1 MSWPALHSES
11 ILVRPAI
18 VLVRIRISP
27 LLDRQHGAILHHEVR
42 SQQCHPVDSGT
53 SAHNSLRV
61 ALSSCSVMKNFV
73 QASGQKGVLTLC
85 GLLTTVELAPDIL
98 RGAIYFVST

>member
-1 MSWPALHSES
+1 
-11 ILVRPAI
+11 
-18 VLVRIRISP
+18 
-27 LLDRQHGAILHHEVR
+27 
-42 SQQCHPVDSGT
+42 
-53 SAHNSLRV
+53 
-61 ALSSCSVMKNFV
+61 MKNFV